1 MSAAFDTVELDKLLS
16 TLECK
21 IGLKGTVLKWFR
33 SFLLGRQQKV
43 KINGFTSDLLIVL
56 YVVPQGPVLGP
67 VLFNIYVASLSE
79 VMKSMGVFSSSYADD
94 TNVRIKLSLQ
104 FQYFNISFCIPQL
117 MKEIQDWMNTH
128 FLKLNTDKT
137 EIILLCP
144 PQFKNTEKL
153 QGVFI
158 DQDCVRF

>member
-1 MSAAFDTVELDKLLS
+1 
-16 TLECK
+16 
-21 IGLKGTVLKWFR
+21 
-33 SFLLGRQQKV
+33 
-43 KINGFTSDLLIVL
+43 
-56 YVVPQGPVLGP
+56 
-67 VLFNIYVASLSE
+67 
-79 VMKSMGVFSSSYADD
+79 
-94 TNVRIKLSLQ
+94 
-104 FQYFNISFCIPQL
+104 

-158 DQDCVRF
+158 DQNCVRFSDNLKILGVHLDRLTD